1 MAIRRCEHCEELM
14 QEGYSV
20 ESAEVGYLVYCSS
33 SCASEEL
40 TFEQAGNAEVEYH
53 DWTQSEM
60 DDEDFEILMNIL
72 ISDPSPPEIANV
84 FDILHR
90 EDGSLYGP
98 MGVLAAFITYLNT
111 QEEN

>member
-14 QEGYSV
+14 QEGYSHSSV
-20 ESAEVGYLVYCSS
+20 RTGYNLYCS
-33 SCASEEL
+33 EL
-40 TFEQAGNAEVEYH
+40 CMYNEVDSDSKEAEVEYH

-84 FDILHR
+84 FDILNR